1 MRNKEEF
8 MANSPHWQVHYEK
21 GVPQTVD
28 IPDMP
33 LYTILRDSAR
43 RFPNKVAVRMILRYL
58 TKGIRVGSTLTYHEL
73 DEASDRF
80 ATALYSLGVCQHDRV
95 AIMLPNLPQY
105 TIAFFGILKAGAI
118 AVNTNPTYTP
128 RELQQQLQDS
138 GTETII
144 TLTGLYSKVQ
154 SVSAQT
160 SLKHTI
166 LTDVVDSLAWHWQIL
181 AARQV
186 RATGMMTKVP
196 RAAHVY
202 DFYSLIRSHAPHL
215 PTISYQADDVQ
226 VLQYTGGTTGI
237 PKAAM
242 LTHRNLL
249 SNAIQIQAWLNDI
262 RIGGEKIL
270 GALPFFH
277 IYGLTASI
285 LTATKIAAESVM
297 IPNPRQ
303 ADLIL
308 QIIDHE
314 RISFYPAVPTMYSM
328 LVNHPRVQEFDLH
341 SVRACIS
348 AGAPLPDEVARRFE
362 ELTKGY
368 LVEGY
373 GLTETSP
380 AAVLNPFRG
389 KRRVGAIGVPIS
401 NTNVEIVTVEAD
413 ADGNYLPV
421 APGEQGE
428 LVIYGPQVMKGYWN
442 KPDETAKTINSRGGL
457 HTGDIA
463 RMDEEGFIYIVDRKK
478 DLIITGG
485 YNVTPREVE
494 EVLYMHAKVMEACV
508 VGIPNLGR
516 GEVVKAYIVLKP
528 GEEATVGE
536 LRTFCKEYLTH
547 YKVPKYIEFRK
558 DLPKSQIGK
567 VLRRI
572 LVEEEV
578 TKQKAKQERVTDHLQ
593 SRHAKVQTETN

>member
-1 MRNKEEF
+1 MFDKEEL
-8 MANSPHWQVHYEK
+8 MANSPHWHVHYEK

-33 LYTILRDSAR
+33 LFTILRDSAR
-43 RFPNKVAVRMILRYL
+43 RFPKKIAVRMILRYL
-58 TKGIRVGSTLTYHEL
+58 TKGIRIGSTLTFREL

-80 ATALYSLGVCQHDRV
+80 ATALYSLGVRQRERV

-105 TIAFFGILKAGAI
+105 TVAFFGILKAGAI

-144 TLTGLYSKVQ
+144 TLTGLYDKVR
-154 SVSAQT
+154 SISAQT
-160 SLKHTI
+160 NLKHTI
-166 LTDVVDSLAWHWQIL
+166 LTDIVDSLAWHWQIL

-196 RAAHVY
+196 PAAHVH
-202 DFYSLIRSHAPHL
+202 DFYGLIRSHAPQ
-215 PTISYQADDVQ
+215 PPAVSYQADDVQ

-262 RIGGEKIL
+262 EIGGEKIL

-277 IYGLTASI
+277 IYGLTASV
-285 LTATKIAAESVM
+285 LTASKIAAESVM

-328 LVNHPRVQEFDLH
+328 LINHPRVQEFDLH

-389 KRRVGAIGVPIS
+389 KRRVGAIGVPIP
-401 NTNVEIVTVEAD
+401 NTNVEIVAMEPD
-413 ADGNYLPV
+413 EQ
-421 APGEQGE
+421 GEYRQVPLGDQGE
-428 LVIYGPQVMKGYWN
+428 LVVYGPQVMKGYWN
-442 KPDETAKTINSRGGL
+442 NPDETAKTINSRGGL
-457 HTGDIA
+457 HTGDIV
-463 RMDEEGFIYIVDRKK
+463 RMDEDGFIYVVDRKK
-478 DLIITGG
+478 DLIITSG

-494 EVLYMHAKVMEACV
+494 EVLYMHPKVMEACV
-508 VGIPNLGR
+508 AGIPSQGR

-528 GEEATVGE
+528 GEEAMVSE
-536 LRTFCKEYLTH
+536 IRTFCKAYLAH
-547 YKVPKYIEFRK
+547 YKVPKYVEFRRE
-558 DLPKSQIGK
+558 LPKSQIGK

-572 LVEEEV
+572 LVEEEA
-578 TKQKAKQERVTDHLQ
+578 TKQKAKQERVAARMQT
-593 SRHAKVQTETN
+593 RHAEV

>member
-1 MRNKEEF
+1 
-8 MANSPHWQVHYEK
+8 MAASPHWQVHYEK
-21 GVPQTVD
+21 GVPPNVE
-28 IPDMP
+28 IPDTP
-33 LYTILRDSAR
+33 LYTVLHESAR
-43 RFPNKVAVRMILRYL
+43 RFPNKIAVRMILRYL
-58 TKGIRVGSTLTYHEL
+58 TKGIRIGSTLTFRQL
-73 DEASDRF
+73 NEASDRF
-80 ATALYSLGVCQHDRV
+80 ATALHSLGVRQHDRV

-105 TIAFFGILKAGAI
+105 MIAFFGIIKAGAI
-118 AVNTNPTYTP
+118 VVNTNPTYTP
-128 RELQQQLQDS
+128 RELQLQLQDS
-138 GTETII
+138 GAETII
-144 TLTGLYSKVQ
+144 TLTGLYNKIEGI
-154 SVSAQT
+154 SAQT

-166 LTDVVDSLAWHWQIL
+166 LTDIVDSLPWYWQML

-186 RATGMMTKVP
+186 RASGMMVKIP
-196 RAAHVY
+196 PAPHLH
-202 DFYSLIRSHAPHL
+202 DFYTLIRSHAAQP
-215 PTISYQADDVQ
+215 PTVPYQADDVQ

-242 LTHRNLL
+242 LTHRNLM
-249 SNAIQIQAWLNDI
+249 SNALQIQAWLNEI
-262 RIGGEKIL
+262 EIGGEKIL

-285 LTATKIAAESVM
+285 VTACTVAAESVI

-314 RISFYPAVPTMYSM
+314 KVSFYPAVPTMYSM
-328 LVNHPRVQEFDLH
+328 LINHPRVQDFDLR

-362 ELTKGY
+362 ELTNGY

-373 GLTETSP
+373 GLTESSP

-401 NTNVEIVTVEAD
+401 NTDVEIVTVEPNAE
-413 ADGNYLPV
+413 GNYLPV

-442 KPDETAKTINSRGGL
+442 NPEETAKAINSRGGL

-463 RMDEEGFIYIVDRKK
+463 RMDEDGYLYIVDRKK
-478 DLIITGG
+478 DLIISGG
-485 YNVTPREVE
+485 YNIVPREVE
-494 EVLYMHAKVMEACV
+494 EILYMHPKVLEACV
-508 VGIPNLGR
+508 VGIPNTLR
-516 GEVVKAYIVLKP
+516 GEVVKAYLVLKS
-528 GEEATVGE
+528 GEAATIDE
-536 LRTFCKEYLTH
+536 IRTFCKEVLVL
-547 YKVPKYIEFRK
+547 YKVPKSVEFRK
-558 DLPKSQIGK
+558 ELPKSQVGK
-567 VLRRI
+567 VLRRV

-578 TKQKAKQERVTDHLQ
+578 EKQKAKHERAAARKQ
-593 SRHAKVQTETN
+593 AQQAGESK

>member
-1 MRNKEEF
+1 
-8 MANSPHWQVHYEK
+8 MAESPHWQVHYEK
-21 GVPQTVD
+21 GVPPTVD

-33 LYTILRDSAR
+33 LNTILRESAR
-43 RFPNKVAVRMILRYL
+43 RFPQKTAVRMILRYL
-58 TKGIRVGSTLTYHEL
+58 TKGIRIGSTLTFREL
-73 DEASDRF
+73 EEASDRF
-80 ATALYSLGVCQHDRV
+80 ATALYSLGVRQHDRV

-118 AVNTNPTYTP
+118 VVNTNPTYTP
-128 RELQQQLQDS
+128 RELLQQLQDS
-138 GTETII
+138 GSETLI

-154 SVSAQT
+154 SVRAQT

-166 LTDVVDSLAWHWQIL
+166 LTDVVDSLAWHWRIL

-196 RAAHVY
+196 PAAHVY
-202 DFYSLIRSHAPHL
+202 DFYRLIRSHTPQPPA
-215 PTISYQADDVQ
+215 ISYQADDVQ

-249 SNAIQIQAWLNDI
+249 SNATQIQAWLNDI
-262 RIGGEKIL
+262 QIGGEKIL

-285 LTATKIAAESVM
+285 LVATKIAAESVM

-308 QIIDHE
+308 QIIDQE

-328 LVNHPRVQEFDLH
+328 LINHPRVQEFDLH

-348 AGAPLPDEVARRFE
+348 AGAPLPNEVASRFE

-380 AAVLNPFRG
+380 AAVVNPFRG

-401 NTNVEIVTVEAD
+401 NTSVEIVALEPD
-413 ADGNYLPV
+413 ADGTYLPV

-428 LVIYGPQVMKGYWN
+428 LVVYGPQVMKGYWN
-442 KPDETAKTINSRGGL
+442 KADETAKTINSRGGL

-463 RMDEEGFIYIVDRKK
+463 KMDEESFIYIVDRKK

-485 YNVTPREVE
+485 YNVVPREVE
-494 EVLYMHAKVMEACV
+494 EVLYLHPKVVEACV
-508 VGIPNLGR
+508 VGIPNVER
-516 GEVVKAYIVLKP
+516 GEVVKAYVVLKP
-528 GEEATVGE
+528 GEEATVSE
-536 LRTFCKEYLTH
+536 IRTFCKEYLTL
-547 YKVPKYIEFRK
+547 YKVPKYVEFRK
-558 DLPKSQIGK
+558 ELPKSQIGK

-572 LVEEEV
+572 LVEEEA
-578 TKQKAKQERVTDHLQ
+578 TKQKTKQERVAARMQT
-593 SRHAKVQTETN
+593 RHGEIQAETN

>member
-1 MRNKEEF
+1 
-8 MANSPHWQVHYEK
+8 MANSPDWHVHYEK
-21 GVPQTVD
+21 GVPAIVD
-28 IPDMP
+28 IPDIP
-33 LYTILRDSAR
+33 LYSILRDSAR

-58 TKGIRVGSTLTYHEL
+58 TKGIRVESTLTFREL

-80 ATALYSLGVCQHDRV
+80 ATALYRLGVRQHDRV
-95 AIMLPNLPQY
+95 AIMLPNVPQY

-138 GTETII
+138 GAEAII
-144 TLTGLYSKVQ
+144 TLTGLYSKVEG
-154 SVSAQT
+154 VRAET
-160 SLKHTI
+160 DLKHII

-186 RATGMMTKVP
+186 RAAGMMTKVP
-196 RAAHVY
+196 PAAHVY
-202 DFYSLIRSHAPHL
+202 NFYQLIRSHAPQ
-215 PTISYQADDVQ
+215 PPAISYQADDVQ
-226 VLQYTGGTTGI
+226 VLQYTGGTTGS

-262 RIGGEKIL
+262 TIGGEKVL

-285 LTATKIAAESVM
+285 LVATKIAAESVM
-297 IPNPRQ
+297 LPNPRQ

-308 QIIDHE
+308 QVIDHE
-314 RISFYPAVPTMYSM
+314 KISFYPAVPTMYSM
-328 LVNHPRVQEFDLH
+328 LINHPRVREYDLQ

-348 AGAPLPDEVARRFE
+348 AGAPLPDEVARHFE
-362 ELTKGY
+362 ALTNGF

-373 GLTETSP
+373 GMTETSP

-389 KRRVGAIGVPIS
+389 KRHVGAIGVPIS
-401 NTNVEIVTVEAD
+401 NTNVEIVTLEPD
-413 ADGNYLPV
+413 EEGNYLPV

-428 LVIYGPQVMKGYWN
+428 LVVYGPQVMKGYWN
-442 KPDETAKTINSRGGL
+442 KPDETAKTINQRGGL

-463 RMDEEGFIYIVDRKK
+463 RMDEDGFFYIVDRKK
-478 DLIITGG
+478 DLIITSG
-485 YNVTPREVE
+485 YNVVPREVE
-494 EVLYMHAKVMEACV
+494 EVLYMHPKVMEACV

-516 GEVVKAYIVLKP
+516 GEVVKAFIVLKP
-528 GEEATVGE
+528 GEEEATVGE
-536 LRTFCKEYLTH
+536 IRTFCKEYLTH
-547 YKVPKYIEFRK
+547 YKVPKYVEFRK
-558 DLPKSQIGK
+558 ELPKSQIGK
-567 VLRRI
+567 VLRRV

-578 TKQKAKQERVTDHLQ
+578 SKHQAKQERVAARMQT
-593 SRHAKVQTETN
+593 RHAKAQAETH

>member
-1 MRNKEEF
+1 
-8 MANSPHWQVHYEK
+8 MADSPQWQVHYEM
-21 GVPQTVD
+21 GVPRTVH
-28 IPDMP
+28 IPDIP
-33 LYTILRDSAR
+33 LYTILRDSAS
-43 RFPNKVAVRMILRYL
+43 RFPKKIAVRMMLKYL
-58 TKGIRVGSTLTYHEL
+58 TKEIRIGSTLTYRQL

-80 ATALYSLGVCQHDRV
+80 ATALYSLGVRQYDRV

-128 RELQQQLQDS
+128 RELEQQLQDS
-138 GTETII
+138 GAETII
-144 TLTGLYSKVQ
+144 TLTGLYGKVQ
-154 SVSAQT
+154 SVSSQT
-160 SLKHTI
+160 NLKHTI
-166 LTDVVDSLAWHWQIL
+166 LTDVVDSLAWYWQML

-186 RATGMMTKVP
+186 RATGMMVKVP
-196 RAAHVY
+196 PTAHVY
-202 DFYSLIRSHAPHL
+202 DFYRLIRSHAPQ
-215 PTISYQADDVQ
+215 PPAISYHADDVQ

-242 LTHRNLL
+242 LTHRSLL

-262 RIGGEKIL
+262 EIGGEKIL

-328 LVNHPRVQEFDLH
+328 LINHPRVQEFNLH

-362 ELTKGY
+362 ELTNGY

-380 AAVLNPFRG
+380 AAILNPFRG
-389 KRRVGAIGVPIS
+389 KRRVGAIGVPIP
-401 NTNVEIVTVEAD
+401 NTDIEIVALEPD

-421 APGEQGE
+421 VPGEQGE

-463 RMDEEGFIYIVDRKK
+463 RMDEDGFVYIVDRKK

-508 VGIPNLGR
+508 VGIPN
-516 GEVVKAYIVLKP
+516 V
-528 GEEATVGE
+528 
-536 LRTFCKEYLTH
+536 RTW
-547 YKVPKYIEFRK
+547 
-558 DLPKSQIGK
+558 
-567 VLRRI
+567 
-572 LVEEEV
+572 
-578 TKQKAKQERVTDHLQ
+578 
-593 SRHAKVQTETN
+593 